1 MARRYLPRDIRIKLC
16 NDVVA
21 LRRDGLT
28 YGRIVEEVWRR
39 YGIRISKSHIS
50 YWLRGMHSPCNG
62 RRIPSLQ
69 LLRPSE
75 ELAYVIGVVLGDGYA
90 YRRRRAIKG
99 YRGITVGLKAKDKEF
114 VEEFAKCL
122 AKVLGR
128 EPIRI
133 RREKSVEG
141 YVAEARSQTL
151 YELLKKPADLNKLKP
166 YIEHC
171 EECVAAFLRGFA
183 DSEGSVNKH
192 GTISITNSDLGLL
205 SYIRGLLQRFGI
217 ESTEPKLQHPQGRRF
232 YNPRRRK
239 YYTLKHDVYVLNIRA
254 SSSANFYKYIN
265 FTIQRKR
272 QRLES
277 HIRRLTPSPALTP
290 SQIAITTI

>member
-21 LRRDGLT
+21 LRSDGLT
-28 YGRIVEEVWRR
+28 YGGIVEEVWRR
-39 YGIRISKSHIS
+39 YGIRISKPHIS
-50 YWLRGMHSPCNG
+50 CWVRGMHSPYNG

-99 YRGITVGLKAKDKEF
+99 YRGITVSLKAKDKEF

-133 RREKSVEG
+133 RREKYVEG
-141 YVAEARSQTL
+141 YVAETRSRTL
-151 YELLKKPADLNKLKP
+151 YELLKKPADLDRLKP

-171 EECVAAFLRGFA
+171 EKCVAAFLRGFF
-183 DSEGSVNKH
+183 DSEGRVDKQGYISVSNR
-192 GTISITNSDLGLL
+192 DLNLL
-205 SYIRGLLQRFGI
+205 TYVEELLKRLNI
-217 ESTEPKLQHPQGRRF
+217 EATGPKLDHPQGRRF
-232 YNPRRRK
+232 YNPIRRK
-239 YYTLKHDVYVLNIRA
+239 YYNTQTRRVRTKNQA
-254 SSSANFYKYIN
+254 SK
-265 FTIQRKR
+265 QHKLL
-272 QRLES
+272 Q
-277 HIRRLTPSPALTP
+277 IRRLHNQEETKA
-290 SQIAITTI
+290 A